1 MMSEGKVQTLVN
13 DIRHALR
20 LFRKAPFWT
29 MSVAGTLALGIGAA
43 TAMFSVGDAVLLR
56 RLPYPEPNRLV
67 VLWGRNPQ
75 KGLEQERDTLADF
88 ADWRS
93 RAHVFDEIGFS
104 FLWPGSRARIV
115 RTSTQSEVVHSAV
128 VSSAWLRA
136 LGLRPVCGRIFT
148 PDEDRRG
155 TNLVA
160 VISDRFWERQF
171 ARDGAVLGRML
182 TIDSYDLKNYQIV
195 GVMPQGLQ
203 YPPETDVWLSM
214 GAAQFEPPP
223 PGAGKRCC
231 GWLEVVARL
240 RRGISVDQARKEL
253 DGIQSSILA
262 EHGPADVSP
271 AVNVMPLARYLTD
284 GVRRAILILMAAV
297 GCVLLIACVNAAN
310 LLLARSGLRKHEMTI
325 RSALGATRLRIIQQL
340 LTESVLL

>member
-29 MSVAGTLALGIGAA
+29 LSVAGTLALGIGAA
-43 TAMFSVGDAVLLR
+43 TAMFSVGNAVLLR
-56 RLPYPEPNRLV
+56 PLPYPEPERLV

-88 ADWRS
+88 ADWRA

-115 RTSTQSEVVHSAV
+115 RTSTQSELVHSAV

-136 LGLRPVCGRIFT
+136 LGLQPVRGRIFT

-160 VISDRFWERQF
+160 VISDRFWQRQF

-182 TIDSYDLKNYQIV
+182 SIDSFDLKKYQIV
-195 GVMPQGLQ
+195 GVMPPGLQ

-214 GAAQFEPPP
+214 GAEQFEPPP

-240 RRGISVDQARKEL
+240 RRGISVEQGRREVGGVQSPVFARH
-253 DGIQSSILA
+253 GAPARHPPGQIIALA
-262 EHGPADVSP
+262 PHLP
-271 AVNVMPLARYLTD
+271 
-284 GVRRAILILMAAV
+284 
-297 GCVLLIACVNAAN
+297 
-310 LLLARSGLRKHEMTI
+310 
-325 RSALGATRLRIIQQL
+325 
-340 LTESVLL
+340 